1 MKICS
6 MILAFII
13 LILAQNLVIADSQLD
28 NSQIQQIIQTLT
40 GKPRFGWIPYGTI
53 EAQHYQHNLQHGFSE
68 DSSVIVKFD
77 GDRFYWEINTNSIDN
92 TAQEDL
98 LGPGASRH
106 GNTPAWSKKRV
117 FVWDGQQ
124 YTMYFGPG
132 KQAIVTE
139 DIEEIPV
146 EINGPLTAGVV
157 PWGLGIY
164 TYESLST
171 AELSGVELE
180 LDGQTKIYLEIST
193 PSIPEM
199 YFTLDPAK
207 EYAVLSHSYVTDE
220 GYSIAYTCSDYEL
233 VSGHWIPKDILI
245 ERYDYNKIPAK
256 MLSWDHW
263 IISSVDISLQPVSVF
278 KASYERGTLVQ
289 NYLEMFQKPFS
300 YHHSSDIKIDD
311 LFQQSMLNTFGENLN
326 SQNCAT
332 AAVKYAAS
340 KCGKDI
346 ADSNLA
352 QLVTGPNETTSL
364 YSMKDF
370 VQKHD
375 LNCLAIKT
383 DIQTLKNLKENY
395 QLILHLPEIDHY
407 VVLHDIDSKYAWL
420 IDLNRKHFFY
430 RKKIN
435 DFDIDWGEGTAFL
448 VSKDPI
454 NISPDIPVID
464 DDKLHDFIGSDGFG
478 NYSCSK
484 LIQQGD
490 IVFCPPILG
499 GICGGQQSWYF
510 TLYACEPDENGGS
523 CTGEPMLSRSSI
535 LCINDPIYPD
545 NCIVSGDWIDY
556 YIRACQQ

>member
-1 MKICS
+1 
-6 MILAFII
+6 MI
-13 LILAQNLVIADSQLD
+13 ILAQDLAVADSQLD
-28 NSQIQQIIQTLT
+28 DSQIQEIIQTVT
-40 GKPRFGWIPYGTI
+40 EQPRFGWIRHGTI
-53 EAQHYQHNLQHGFSE
+53 EAQHYQNSFQHGYSA

-92 TAQEDL
+92 TSQEDSSS
-98 LGPGASRH
+98 PRASRYDDT
-106 GNTPAWSKKRV
+106 GAWSKKRV

-139 DIEEIPV
+139 DIDEIPV

-157 PWGLGIY
+157 SWGLGIY

-171 AELSGVELE
+171 AQASGVELE
-180 LDGQTKIYLEIST
+180 VNGQTKTYLELSM
-193 PSIPEM
+193 PRIPEM

-207 EYAVLSHSYVTDE
+207 DYAVLSHSYVTED

-233 VSGHWIPKDILI
+233 VSGRWIPKDILI
-245 ERYDYNKIPAK
+245 ERYDYNQNPAK
-256 MLSWDHW
+256 LLSWDHW
-263 IISSVDISLQPVSVF
+263 VISSVDISQQPVSVF
-278 KASYERGTLVQ
+278 KASYDKGTLVQ
-289 NYLEMFQKPFS
+289 HYLEMFQKPFS
-300 YHHSSDIKIDD
+300 YNHSGDINIDE
-311 LFQQSMLNTFGENLN
+311 LYQQSMVNTFGQD
-326 SQNCAT
+326 SSTRNCAT

-340 KCGKDI
+340 KCGKEI
-346 ADSNLA
+346 ADPNLA
-352 QLVTGPNETTSL
+352 QLVTGPNEATSL

-370 VQKHD
+370 VQKND
-375 LNCLAIKT
+375 LHCLAIKT
-383 DIQTLKNLKENY
+383 DIQNLKVLKENY
-395 QLILHLPEIDHY
+395 QLILHLPETDHY

-430 RKKIN
+430 RKKIK

-448 VSKDPI
+448 ISKDPV
-454 NISPDIPVID
+454 NVSPDIPTID

-490 IVFCPPILG
+490 VVLCPPILG

-510 TLYACEPDENGGS
+510 TLYACEPDENGGT

-535 LCINDPIYPD
+535 LCVNDPIYPD
-545 NCIVSGDWIDY
+545 NCISSGDWIDY

>member
-1 MKICS
+1 
-6 MILAFII
+6 MILAFLT
-13 LILAQNLVIADSQLD
+13 LIFAQNLVIADSQLD
-28 NSQIQQIIQTLT
+28 GSQIQQIIQTLT
-40 GKPRFGWIPYGTI
+40 DQPRFGWIPYGTI
-53 EAQHYQHNLQHGFSE
+53 EAEHQQHNLQHGFSE
-68 DSSVIVKFD
+68 DSLVKVKFD
-77 GDRFYWEINTNSIDN
+77 GDRFYWEINTSSIDN

-98 LGPGASRH
+98 LSSRASRYD
-106 GNTPAWSKKRV
+106 NTGAWSKKRV

-139 DIEEIPV
+139 DIDEIPV

-171 AELSGVELE
+171 AQLSGVELE
-180 LDGQTKIYLEIST
+180 VDGQTKTYLEINM
-193 PSIPEM
+193 PRIPEM

-207 EYAVLSHSYVTDE
+207 DYAVLSHSYITED

-233 VSGHWIPKDILI
+233 VSGRWIPKDILI
-245 ERYDYNKIPAK
+245 ERYDYNQNPAK
-256 MLSWDHW
+256 LLSWDHW
-263 IISSVDISLQPVSVF
+263 VISSVDISQQPVSVF
-278 KASYERGTLVQ
+278 KASYDKGTLVQ
-289 NYLEMFQKPFS
+289 HYSEMFQRPFS
-300 YHHSSDIKIDD
+300 YHHSSDINIDD
-311 LFQQSMLNTFGENLN
+311 LFQESMLNTFGQDLN
-326 SQNCAT
+326 TQNCAT
-332 AAVKYAAS
+332 TAVKYAAS

-375 LNCLAIKT
+375 LHCLAIKT
-383 DIQTLKNLKENY
+383 DIQTLKILKENY

-407 VVLHDIDSKYAWL
+407 VILHDIDSKYAWL

-430 RKKIN
+430 RKNIK
-435 DFDIDWGEGTAFL
+435 DFDIDWGEGTALL
-448 VSKDPI
+448 VSKDPVNI
-454 NISPDIPVID
+454 NPNIPTID
-464 DDKLHDFIGSDGFG
+464 DDKLHNFIGSDGFG

-484 LIQQGD
+484 PIQQGD
-490 IVFCPPILG
+490 IVLCPPIVN
-499 GICGGQQSWYF
+499 GICNGQYSVYYD
-510 TLYACEPDENGGS
+510 LYACEPDENGGT
-523 CTGEPMLSRSSI
+523 CAGEPMLSRMSI
-535 LCINDPIYPD
+535 LCINDPLDPF
-545 NCIVSGDWIDY
+545 NCIISGDWIDY